1 LVSTFKNNLIK
12 LGFKP
17 SEHDECVFFHGTT
30 IFIVYTD
37 DTILL
42 GPNKEEMDNL
52 VKKLSK
58 TFNIEDQ
65 GELSDYLGIKIE
77 RKEDGTSVWMQPTL
91 IQ

>member
-1 LVSTFKNNLIK
+1 LK

-17 SEHDECVFFHGTT
+17 SHHDECILYNGKT

-42 GPNKEEMDNL
+42 GPGKDEIDLL
-52 VKKLSK
+52 VKRLGK
-58 TFNIEDQ
+58 TFKIEDQ

-77 RKEDGTSVWMQPTL
+77 RKH
-91 IQ
+91 